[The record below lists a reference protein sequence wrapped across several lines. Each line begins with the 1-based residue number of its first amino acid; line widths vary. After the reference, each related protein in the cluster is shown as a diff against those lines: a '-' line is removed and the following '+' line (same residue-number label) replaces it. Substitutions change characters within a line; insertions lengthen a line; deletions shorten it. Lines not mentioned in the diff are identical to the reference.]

1 MRFTGVLGIIALL
14 GLAFLLSN
22 NRRRIKPRI
31 IIWGLG
37 LQFLFAAIILGKG
50 WLSFSAMLLF
60 IAALIIYMFKDFI
73 NKGPNRQNQILR
85 MASIIAGIVAFA
97 AGLYLIRGLRLNGW
111 LFWLALAALFILPL
125 FKQHKYQKIIA
136 GIMLLAGFVW
146 LLNAGMT
153 GEKIFHLV
161 SLKVKKFLSL
171 SDLGAEF
178 LFGNLALD
186 KYFFPESNSWPGF
199 GNQFAFTVLPV
210 IIFFSAFM
218 SILYHLGVMQKIVV
232 AMAKFMKWTM
242 GTSGAETLSCSSNI
256 FVGQTEAPLLI
267 KPFLE
272 NMTKS
277 ELMTIMVG
285 GFATIAG
292 GVLAGYIAM
301 GIPAGHLIAASVMS
315 APAAIVMGKIL
326 FPETQHSETAGDVE
340 IPDDI
345 IKSSNLLDAATQGV
359 TDGLKLAVN
368 VGAMLIAFI
377 ALIGLLDLILNF
389 ADKLIDGRLLQGTY
403 LNYKTV
409 SSMSPVTGEFDGIFP
424 GSIKTFFGTIF
435 RPLAWLMGVS
445 WKNAVEVGNLLGI
458 KLTLT
463 EFVAYGSLADLI
475 NQGAM
480 SAKAEVISTYALCG
494 FANFASIGIQI
505 GGISALAPS
514 RRSDL
519 SKLAL
524 KAMFGGAF
532 ASWITA
538 SIAGILM

>member
-1 MRFTGVLGIIALL
+1 
-14 GLAFLLSN
+14 
-22 NRRRIKPRI
+22 
-31 IIWGLG
+31 
-37 LQFLFAAIILGKG
+37 
-50 WLSFSAMLLF
+50 
-60 IAALIIYMFKDFI
+60 
-73 NKGPNRQNQILR
+73 
-85 MASIIAGIVAFA
+85 
-97 AGLYLIRGLRLNGW
+97 
-111 LFWLALAALFILPL
+111 
-125 FKQHKYQKIIA
+125 
-136 GIMLLAGFVW
+136 
-146 LLNAGMT
+146 
-153 GEKIFHLV
+153 
-161 SLKVKKFLSL
+161 
-171 SDLGAEF
+171 
-178 LFGNLALD
+178 
-186 KYFFPESNSWPGF
+186 
-199 GNQFAFTVLPV
+199 
-210 IIFFSAFM
+210 
-218 SILYHLGVMQKIVV
+218 
-232 AMAKFMKWTM
+232 
-242 GTSGAETLSCSSNI
+242 
-256 FVGQTEAPLLI
+256 
-267 KPFLE
+267 
-272 NMTKS
+272 
-277 ELMTIMVG
+277 
-285 GFATIAG
+285 
-292 GVLAGYIAM
+292 
-301 GIPAGHLIAASVMS
+301 
-315 APAAIVMGKIL
+315 
-326 FPETQHSETAGDVE
+326 
-340 IPDDI
+340 
-345 IKSSNLLDAATQGV
+345 
-359 TDGLKLAVN
+359 LAVN

-403 LNYKTV
+403 VNYKTV